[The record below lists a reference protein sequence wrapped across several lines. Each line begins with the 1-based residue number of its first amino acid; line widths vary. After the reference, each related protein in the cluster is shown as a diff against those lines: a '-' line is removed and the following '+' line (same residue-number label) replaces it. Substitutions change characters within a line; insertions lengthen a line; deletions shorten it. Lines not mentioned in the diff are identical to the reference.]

1 MTWFV
6 QINDTHIR
14 QPLKAAYQQEE
25 KKRMINKL
33 RKNRNRVTSTSIKE
47 MMQLI
52 KNACE
57 TLDLDIVK
65 SSKYLWVTNALDNSE
80 DY

>member
-57 TLDLDIVK
+57 TLDLDLVK
-65 SSKYLWVTNALDNSE
+65 SSKYLRVTNAVDNSE

>member
-65 SSKYLWVTNALDNSE
+65 SSKYLRVTNAVDNSE